1 MPFNMYSLFISYQ
14 VIVLDANRALNEME
28 EEFQRCKT
36 RILPQQHRREQE
48 DSAASS
54 VTAVGGHSL

>member
-1 MPFNMYSLFISYQ
+1 MHSLFISYQ
-14 VIVLDANRALNEME
+14 VIVLDANRDLSEME

-36 RILPQQHRREQE
+36 RIFPQQHRREQE

-54 VTAVGGHSL
+54 VTVVDGHSL

>member
-1 MPFNMYSLFISYQ
+1 MPLTCILYSYQ
-14 VIVLDANRALNEME
+14 VIVLDANRALSEME

-36 RILPQQHRREQE
+36 RIFPQQHRREGE

-54 VTAVGGHSL
+54 VTVVGGHSL